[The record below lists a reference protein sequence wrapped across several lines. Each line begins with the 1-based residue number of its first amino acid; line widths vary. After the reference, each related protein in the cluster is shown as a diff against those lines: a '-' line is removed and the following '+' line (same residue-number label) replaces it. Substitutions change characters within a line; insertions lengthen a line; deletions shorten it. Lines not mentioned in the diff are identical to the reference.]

1 MKNEKIAHGM
11 SKTINQNSAMAF
23 FLSNSTALAVAV
35 TANCLHFVPFL
46 FTLYWASVSFLFDTA
61 PCVIFIRCGRFKPTY
76 AHTATHDHTRP
87 HTHSIV
93 FVSVGTLTAPTLSV
107 LALFYTYAYTL
118 PLTSFLYFFFLP
130 VNRFIV
136 RAHPLNKYLLFIH
149 IPLIFHICRFIFI
162 RTQPFIIT
170 YRYESVWYAAV
181 VNLAMHAWMLLP
193 LLPLLPSLPLPVP
206 YRNESIMVNQTS
218 DSDQCYTLC
227 YSQNQLPYPY
237 EECTTNAKTQK
248 LTRHFY
254 ATLSLPIF
262 SNLSAWRNNDI
273 TFFPLQISIYI

>member
-1 MKNEKIAHGM
+1 M

-76 AHTATHDHTRP
+76 AHTATHDHT
-87 HTHSIV
+87 HTASFSFRWARLQLRHCRFSLFSTRTRIRSHSR
-93 FVSVGTLTAPTLSV
+93 
-107 LALFYTYAYTL
+107 LFYI
-118 PLTSFLYFFFLP
+118 FFFLP

-170 YRYESVWYAAV
+170 YRYESV
-181 VNLAMHAWMLLP
+181 
-193 LLPLLPSLPLPVP
+193 
-206 YRNESIMVNQTS
+206 
-218 DSDQCYTLC
+218 
-227 YSQNQLPYPY
+227 
-237 EECTTNAKTQK
+237 
-248 LTRHFY
+248 
-254 ATLSLPIF
+254 
-262 SNLSAWRNNDI
+262 
-273 TFFPLQISIYI
+273 

>member
-1 MKNEKIAHGM
+1 M

-118 PLTSFLYFFFLP
+118 PLTSFLYFFFSTSQP
-130 VNRFIV
+130 IHRSCTPAEQIFTFHSHTPNF
-136 RAHPLNKYLLFIH
+136 PYL
-149 IPLIFHICRFIFI
+149 
-162 RTQPFIIT
+162 
-170 YRYESVWYAAV
+170 
-181 VNLAMHAWMLLP
+181 
-193 LLPLLPSLPLPVP
+193 
-206 YRNESIMVNQTS
+206 SI
-218 DSDQCYTLC
+218 
-227 YSQNQLPYPY
+227 
-237 EECTTNAKTQK
+237 
-248 LTRHFY
+248 HFY
-254 ATLSLPIF
+254 T
-262 SNLSAWRNNDI
+262 N
-273 TFFPLQISIYI
+273 TTIYYNV